1 VTSSAPDSPSGHEPP
16 EPEPGPAETHP
27 AETEPADAESGAAPE
42 SLDDERTRSQVLA
55 DRAARAWTNALFR
68 AARWADARDR
78 PHPVEADGK
87 VDPGADADAV
97 VTAELRVLRALDP
110 DALDPDLLGP
120 DDDAVDADL
129 GAGDL
134 ADADLTDAGLGLDA
148 EPLVPGATAS
158 AWAVAKAA
166 LGIAGAPVAVPTMTV
181 AALRTARITKA
192 RIARYPQHLHALA
205 EGREAPL
212 PLDRV
217 ARRPSSTRYLIT
229 SDLHRCIPGRLD
241 WPERQGTKAL
251 YLQVL
256 SQYVDEDWHLIENG
270 DVEDFWMV
278 GGSTWGAVYDV
289 AYLTG
294 GAVGPGRAEARRTI
308 LREQLDRIVDN
319 NRAIYDLLRDRFCAE
334 GRYLRTMGNHDDAY
348 TDPEMVDY
356 LQTHL
361 PGAELVDTV
370 LLARDGTTE
379 ADGIAGLDAVIAHGH
394 LTDSWNGP
402 GFAPLGRSIT
412 WLITGLDD
420 LPKIP
425 KAGGLPDEE
434 GLARLLGGRA
444 RNRLITVD
452 PRYGGNRRFD
462 SLDEQRLFSR
472 LAEEAPEGGW
482 PWLVFGHTHFPM
494 LWPQGADGTAV
505 KYANSGSAVLDGAM
519 TCLEWDSSDAE
530 RPLRLIVWL
539 AEPDG
544 PRRVELVPDG
554 RTLRAL

>member
-1 VTSSAPDSPSGHEPP
+1 MGEDGSDATGDTI
-16 EPEPGPAETHP
+16 PAR
-27 AETEPADAESGAAPE
+27 A
-42 SLDDERTRSQVLA
+42 QVLA
-55 DRAARAWTNALFR
+55 DRAARAWTSALFR
-68 AARWADARDR
+68 AGRWADARDR
-78 PHPVEADGK
+78 PHPVELNGE
-87 VDPGADADAV
+87 VDPTADPEAIV
-97 VTAELRVLRALDP
+97 GAELRVLRALDP
-110 DALDPDLLGP
+110 DLI
-120 DDDAVDADL
+120 DDDLIDD
-129 GAGDL
+129 DL
-134 ADADLTDAGLGLDA
+134 ADADLGETQLIETDLDETDLNDADGEVDPLLAAALAARGLA
-148 EPLVPGATAS
+148 RPGATAS

-166 LGIAGAPVAVPTMTV
+166 IGLVGAPVTVPAMTV
-181 AALRTARITKA
+181 AALRSAKITKA

-205 EGREAPL
+205 EGQVPPL
-212 PLDRV
+212 PLKRSI
-217 ARRPSSTRYLIT
+217 RRPASTRYLIT

-241 WPERQGTKAL
+241 WPERQGTKGL
-251 YLQVL
+251 YHEVL
-256 SQYVDEDWHLIENG
+256 SQYADEDWHLIENG

-294 GAVGPGRAEARRTI
+294 GAVGPGRNEARRTL
-308 LREQLDRIVDN
+308 LRQQLDRIVDN
-319 NRAIYDLLRDRFCAE
+319 NAEIYALLRERFCAE

-348 TDPEMVDY
+348 TDTEMAEY

-370 LLARDGTTE
+370 LLSADGATG
-379 ADGIAGLDAVIAHGH
+379 ADGIDGIEAIIAHGH

-434 GLARLLGGRA
+434 GMARLLGGGA

-462 SLDEQRLFSR
+462 SLDEQRLFTS
-472 LAEEAPEGGW
+472 LAESEPEGGW
-482 PWLVFGHTHFPM
+482 PWIVFGHTHFPM
-494 LWPQGADGTAV
+494 LWPHDADGVPV
-505 KYANSGSAVLDGAM
+505 KYANSGCAVLDGAF

-530 RPLRLIVWL
+530 RPLRLIVWRAGTDG
-539 AEPDG
+539 AE
-544 PRRVELVPDG
+544 RIELVPDG
-554 RTLRAL
+554 PTLRAV

>member
-1 VTSSAPDSPSGHEPP
+1 MSPCKALAVTSP
-16 EPEPGPAETHP
+16 EPISHP
-27 AETEPADAESGAAPE
+27 EGDPSSDDESGATA
-42 SLDDERTRSQVLA
+42 SRGVSRSQVVA
-55 DRAARAWTNALFR
+55 DRAAHAWTNALFR
-68 AARWADARDR
+68 AGRWADARDR
-78 PHPVEADGK
+78 PHPVQIDGRIDPSAD
-87 VDPGADADAV
+87 PDAV
-97 VTAELRVLRALDP
+97 VGAELRVLRALDP
-110 DALDPDLLGP
+110 DALDPDPLDP
-120 DDDAVDADL
+120 DADIADPNETL
-129 GAGDL
+129 DPEL
-134 ADADLTDAGLGLDA
+134 AAALATRGLA
-148 EPLVPGATAS
+148 TPGPTAS

-166 LGIAGAPVAVPTMTV
+166 LGIVGAPVTVPAMTL
-181 AALRTARITKA
+181 AALRTAKITTA

-205 EGREAPL
+205 EGHEPPL
-212 PLDRV
+212 PLKRS

-241 WPERQGTKAL
+241 WPERQGTKDL
-251 YLQVL
+251 YHEVL
-256 SQYVDEDWHLIENG
+256 SQYADEDWHLIENG

-319 NRAIYDLLRDRFCAE
+319 NTDIYDLLRDRFCAE

-348 TDPEMVDY
+348 TDTAMVDY

-370 LLARDGTTE
+370 LLSADGATE
-379 ADGIAGLDAVIAHGH
+379 ADGIAGIDAIIAHGH

-434 GLARLLGGRA
+434 GMARLLGGGA

-462 SLDEQRLFSR
+462 SLDEQRLFTS
-472 LAEEAPEGGW
+472 LAESEPDGGW
-482 PWLVFGHTHFPM
+482 PWIVFGHTHFPM
-494 LWPQGADGTAV
+494 LWPHDADGVPV
-505 KYANSGSAVLDGAM
+505 KYANSGCAVLDGAF
-519 TCLEWDSSDAE
+519 TCLEWDSSDPD
-530 RPLRLIVWL
+530 RPLRLIVWRGGADG
-539 AEPDG
+539 AE
-544 PRRVELVPDG
+544 RIELVPDG
-554 RTLRAL
+554 PTLRAV